1 MTDMMPMQDP
11 GAAQMQQM
19 AVDLSTPEG
28 IQRARNLLLDQVR
41 RSDFQHLNR
50 VASERGIQDINAQMI
65 EQAAR
70 GDRDLEGDML
80 QHFLQM
86 GGSDPEMASPLED
99 VAMEYTSRVG
109 RLDPRKAWEIRD
121 TVAANKR
128 LRESFAGDVQGLG
141 QRMRENVAG
150 YNTLGGGIYN
160 LGENL
165 AAALTFDLPL
175 TGAERGSRG
184 DQILADLAGDIDQT
198 VGAAEAEGRLGRF
211 SRDQYAEMLRRRVGA
226 DAIKEMRDAGLDKE
240 SLGEQFLRQT
250 IGLTGDL
257 ATFAVGGAVAKGVT
271 KGLSAVSKMPQWAA
285 KLGGFISLVGAE
297 AGLNAVAELDA
308 GQQAQI
314 AFDAERIANET
325 GLDIAEV
332 RAGLEQMY
340 RVQQAGIGAVAA
352 PALRYAG
359 PLVSALASRAPV
371 AGQLLELT
379 GQAALFHGAIAAGDI
394 FAQAGASSDVVQAM
408 LPDLEATM
416 DAHLYAQTPQAATY
430 KKFLTSLGKGDGV
443 EAMKALGSYAL
454 ETGQLAAMM
463 GVARSVPFVGK
474 WAYDNAVGNDIRA
487 RRARQRVTDEGLN
500 VLREL
505 RQEGLRQI
513 EQMPDIGNPEVT
525 KRVWNQAIDEYERG
539 FKENPTAKNDTVEA
553 LMDQVRTDPRIVQAM
568 EIGRVMRT
576 LDPERDPATLPG
588 DARTLREE
596 GITRGDEI
604 GVRMDEASRLIETLA
619 SDKASSTDRAHA
631 RAQLLALS
639 NRTALDELRTDP
651 DAKIAEVEDAI
662 VRAVDDDGVARQRE
676 FNQAMDRGT
685 EGAKAKALASV
696 ADGDTVKVRTRKKRG
711 RKQPAVDAETR
722 VVKADENQVTVRL
735 DGEDFEGD
743 ISIPRQEVE
752 SAELATP
759 TRIKPARKVQQLV
772 EDPADYGPQQA
783 RDVDVGEWVNRN
795 AVGIGKSEFGKNKA
809 FISDLWEAFQKEN
822 PGRLQSIDDFKKQ
835 LLQAAQERKVELV
848 RADLVEAMPK
858 DKVAQSE
865 IKDLMASFHFVRGKE
880 AAAKPVAR
888 KAAKDPAPAEKVES
902 PAPAPRQEIDATQP
916 YQEFKGVPRNM
927 QALQQRM
934 VAAGYRYQATKD
946 KVHRFFRQKADA
958 EAFGGKSVKALQK
971 TKTRRNK
978 NVKYRLRDGKVV
990 GASAMPSDR
999 IFGNLRQTFSK
1010 RWRDLHDIS
1019 DGFLGISADALY
1031 DNLKQSQSLPLK
1043 RYDAPSMAEWKADP
1057 LKSFGRQVRST
1068 WNSMFAYGQQA
1079 VSVGGKAAT
1088 ESEKILQL
1096 QQVRIAENTAALF
1109 NKDGGILG
1117 GLKVDDPV
1125 SVDLFRVLDEAR
1137 EAADV
1142 PGYVPKYTPEQ
1153 FKQQHPDD
1161 AWRIEEARAW
1171 HAAIGRELVDSKSDS
1186 KQRRQLMAFD
1196 ETEIDSIQRAV
1207 ADAER
1212 TIATLRQENP
1222 EKGSEEA
1229 KEIRRLQG
1237 FVRRATKKADQIA
1250 ERIRENEAH
1259 FEAQYAKFTSGDFI
1273 HHIPDRYVAATD
1285 EFAQA
1290 HGLGNF
1296 IGPPSS
1302 GILKRNQRKLK
1313 ESGDLKQ
1320 DAVLAMNAYMLDSM
1334 DYIGRAE
1341 VDWAR
1346 GQTLFG
1352 EYRRVRYLGRDEM
1365 KAHDMVELPAP
1376 GGVRHSGYSAGFR
1389 FVTSDGKVYGSN
1401 KVPESAGE
1409 PARAIL
1415 MYVGEMQPGDRR
1427 PDPSFSAQA
1436 YADLMGGSRPVIQE
1450 GDWLLVTPSYARSQM
1465 LIREGGAYQEGKRML
1480 NELVRQGMLTEEEA
1494 QKRELGQRRVIRES
1508 QEIYA
1513 DALGELRE
1521 MSTGHVHLFD
1531 KHGKGKLDAAADA
1544 FETYFGLAVSQR
1556 IAGLIGGPTNVRTGI
1571 FTIGMGGRLA
1581 QSIALHQPIDPRA
1594 EIRFLRG
1601 GDRLVKEMLKGAKG
1615 EDPRIR
1621 RSYTDADLERALQLP
1636 PQKERDAIIK
1646 RGGKEADD
1654 LIERE
1659 ALMAAYKTGQLHT
1672 TQFLEDP
1679 SVETARKIQLR
1690 MEARRKGL
1698 DPARFSDKRLDQPAP
1713 FVGPGQ
1719 TPTDARGWATK
1730 IMRLRSQW
1738 VRYGERVSRAGF
1750 LPAYRELR
1758 RSGMSQKDAETGAF
1772 AATAQSQG
1780 HFQRVA
1786 KSQLM
1791 RRSAIARW
1799 VFALGNWG
1807 MAYTDLVW
1815 RQNAKNFIATNARM
1829 YALFFA
1835 LDALGLDADS
1845 LVAEPISEVPLF
1857 GNALRRAEATADLRI
1872 PFAVWIRDWGP
1883 DARLVYETVGA
1894 MTDTLTGITPEWS
1907 QVTKA
1912 WTNAFLDTIPFYP
1925 DARRVFK
1932 ASTGEL
1938 EFDSQGKVVGVTFRK
1953 LGVPGGG
1960 EEIIGRFGENHTAT
1974 QLARRMY
1981 EEHGWDLAEML
1992 SAVMQSIPDKASG
2005 QAYYQTHAARYRMEA
2020 YEGTKD
2026 RIQSDMERRVGSLL
2040 RGMNSSTSY
2049 SRRQAL
2055 RDWDD
2060 MVAEYSIRLQ
2070 EAQIENDVP
2079 ARKLKDRASEM
2090 MANAARQLAKKT
2102 ISSGFLRSKPQ
2113 GSNSEWITQILREA
2127 DRQQRGAGGIFTR
2140 TGATVPNAPEL
2151 YRAAYINWSNGYY
2164 YKKDVE
2170 RDPRRATDPEWLADK
2185 GERLLR
2191 SKLPREQFRKIQ
2203 EMIGNR

>member
-1 MTDMMPMQDP
+1 MTDMIPMQDP
-11 GAAQMQQM
+11 GAVQMQQM

-28 IQRARNLLLDQVR
+28 IQRARSLLLDQVR
-41 RSDFQHLNR
+41 RSNFQFLNR
-50 VASERGIQDINAQMI
+50 VASERGIQEVDQQML
-65 EQAAR
+65 EQAAQ
-70 GDRDLEGDML
+70 GDRELEGDMML
-80 QHFLQM
+80 HLMQM
-86 GGSDPEMASPLED
+86 GGGDPEMASPLED
-99 VAMEYTSRVG
+99 LAMEYTSRVG

-121 TVAANKR
+121 AVAANRR
-128 LRESFAGDVQGLG
+128 LRQSFAGDVQGLG

-150 YNTLGGGIYN
+150 YNTLGGGVYN

-184 DQILADLAGDIDQT
+184 DQILADLAGDIDKT

-226 DAIKEMRDAGLDKE
+226 DAIKEMRAAGLDKE
-240 SLGEQFLRQT
+240 ALGEQFLRQS

-257 ATFAVGGAVAKGVT
+257 MTFAVGGAVAQGVT
-271 KGLSAVSKMPQWAA
+271 KGLGAISKMPQWAA

-297 AGLNAVAELDA
+297 AGLNAIAELDA

-314 AFDAERIANET
+314 AFDAERIASET

-332 RAGLEQMY
+332 RSGLEQMY

-359 PLVSALASRAPV
+359 PMVSALASRAPV
-371 AGQLLELT
+371 ARQLLEVT

-394 FAQAGASSDVVQAM
+394 FAQAGASSDVIQAM

-416 DAHLYAQTPQAATY
+416 DAHLYAQTPQAQTY
-430 KKFLTSLGKGDGV
+430 KQFLTSLGKGDGV

-505 RQEGLRQI
+505 REEGLRQI

-539 FKENPTAKNDTVEA
+539 FRENPNAKNDTVEA

-568 EIGRVMRT
+568 EIGRVMRV
-576 LDPERDPATLPG
+576 LDPERDPTTLPG

-596 GITRGDEI
+596 GIARGDEI

-619 SDKASSTDRAHA
+619 SDKAPAADRAHA

-639 NRTALDELRTDP
+639 NRTAVDDLRAEP

-662 VRAVDDDGVARQRE
+662 VRAVDDDDVARQRE
-676 FNQAMDRGT
+676 FNQTMDRGT

-696 ADGDTVKVRTRKKRG
+696 ADGDTVKLRTRKKRG
-711 RKQPAVDAETR
+711 RKKSLVDSEAR

-743 ISIPRQEVE
+743 VSIPRQEVE

-809 FISDLWEAFQKEN
+809 FISDLWESFQKEN
-822 PGRLQSIDDFKKQ
+822 PGKLQSIDDFKKQ
-835 LLQAAQERKVELV
+835 LLKAAQDRKVELV

-865 IKDLMASFHFVRGKE
+865 IKDLMASYHFVRGKE
-880 AAAKPVAR
+880 AVAQQS
-888 KAAKDPAPAEKVES
+888 A

-946 KVHRFFRQKADA
+946 KVIRFFRQEADA
-958 EAFGGKSVKALQK
+958 KAFGGSGVKALQK
-971 TKTRRNK
+971 TATRGKK

-990 GASAMPSDR
+990 GASVMPSDR

-1043 RYDAPSMAEWKADP
+1043 RYDAPSMAEWKKDP
-1057 LKSFGRQVRST
+1057 LQSFGRQVRSA
-1068 WNSMFAYGQQA
+1068 WNSAFSYVQQA

-1088 ESEKILQL
+1088 ESEQILQRM
-1096 QQVRIAENTAALF
+1096 QVRVAENTAALH
-1109 NKDGGILG
+1109 NKDGGIVG
-1117 GLKVDDPV
+1117 GLKVDDPM

-1153 FKQQHPDD
+1153 FKQDHPDD

-1196 ETEIDSIQRAV
+1196 ETEIGSIQRAIEDTRKSIEV
-1207 ADAER
+1207 
-1212 TIATLRQENP
+1212 LRQESP

-1229 KEIRRLQG
+1229 KEIKRLQG
-1237 FVRRATKKADQIA
+1237 FVRRATKKIEQIA

-1259 FEAQYAKFTSGDFI
+1259 FEKEYAKFTSGDFI

-1376 GGVRHSGYSAGFR
+1376 GGVRHRGYSAGFR
-1389 FVTSDGKVYGSN
+1389 FVTSDGKVYGSD
-1401 KVPESAGE
+1401 KVPKSAGE

-1465 LIREGGAYQEGKRML
+1465 LIREGGAYQEGRRML

-1494 QKRELGQRRVIRES
+1494 QTRELGQRRVIRES

-1531 KHGKGKLDAAADA
+1531 KNGKGKLDAAADA

-1594 EIRFLRG
+1594 EFRYLRRA
-1601 GDRLVKEMLKGAKG
+1601 DRLVKEMLKGAKG
-1615 EDPRIR
+1615 DDARIR
-1621 RSYTDADLERALQLP
+1621 RTYTDADLERALQLP
-1636 PQKERDAIIK
+1636 SQKERDAIIK

-1659 ALMAAYKTGQLHT
+1659 ALMAAYRTGQLHT

-1690 MEARRKGL
+1690 MEARMKGL

-1730 IMRLRSQW
+1730 VMRLRSQW
-1738 VRYGERVSRAGF
+1738 VRYGERVSRTGF
-1750 LPAYRELR
+1750 LVAYRELR
-1758 RSGMSQKDAETGAF
+1758 QNGMSQKDAETGAF

-1786 KSQLM
+1786 KSQMM

-1815 RQNAKNFIATNARM
+1815 RQNAKNFLATNARM
-1829 YALFFA
+1829 YAVFFA

-1845 LVAEPISEVPLF
+1845 LVAEPISEVPLI
-1857 GNALRRAEATADLRI
+1857 GNALRRMEATSDIRI
-1872 PFAVWIRDWGP
+1872 PFAVWLRDFGP
-1883 DARLVYETVGA
+1883 DARIVLETIGA
-1894 MTDTLTGITPEWS
+1894 MTDTLTGITPEWD
-1907 QVTKA
+1907 QVYKA

-1932 ASTGEL
+1932 SATGDL
-1938 EFDSQGKVVGVTFRK
+1938 EFDSQGKVVGITFRK

-1981 EEHGWDLAEML
+1981 EENGWDLAEML
-1992 SAVMQSIPDKASG
+1992 SAVMQAIPDKASG

-2040 RGMNSSTSY
+2040 RGMNSGTGY

-2055 RDWDD
+2055 REWDD

-2113 GSNSEWITQILREA
+2113 GTNTEWITQILREA
-2127 DRQQRGAGGIFTR
+2127 DRQQQYGGGIFTR

-2170 RDPRRATDPEWLADK
+2170 RDPRRATDPEWLANK
-2185 GERLLR
+2185 GEQLLR
-2191 SKLPREQFRKIQ
+2191 SKLTREQFRKIQ